1 MLVYPK
7 EGEPHLLLNKRS
19 ESVEDHKGEVSFP
32 GGRMDEGD
40 GSLLDTALREAH
52 EEVGVRPGDVR
63 VLRRLEDVETSTG
76 YRVSPFLGTIHEGY
90 PFVVSTVEVAEL
102 VEVPVAALAR
112 RLDDQGRDPLRGRRA
127 GQQAQLRLR
136 RPPDLGRDRAHR
148 DGPAGAAARPTTTE
162 TCSPCWSPHEETFA
176 QSRHSGVHG

>member
-7 EGEPHLLLNKRS
+7 ERELHLLLNKRS

-52 EEVGVRPGDVR
+52 EEVGVRPEDVR
-63 VLRRLEDVETSTG
+63 VLRRLEDVDTSTG
-76 YRVSPFLGTIHEGY
+76 YLVTPFLGMITEGY

-102 VEVPVAALAR
+102 VEVPVAELMDGSTIRDETRFEDGLPVSRPNYAYGGHLIWGATAR
-112 RLDDQGRDPLRGRRA
+112 ILTGLLELLRADAA
-127 GQQAQLRLR
+127 G
-136 RPPDLGRDRAHR
+136 DLLSVAE
-148 DGPAGAAARPTTTE
+148 PA
-162 TCSPCWSPHEETFA
+162 
-176 QSRHSGVHG
+176 

>member
-40 GSLLDTALREAH
+40 GTLLDTALREAH
-52 EEVGVRPGDVR
+52 EEVGVRPEDVR
-63 VLRRLEDVETSTG
+63 VLRSLENVDTSTG
-76 YRVSPFLGTIHEGY
+76 YLVSPFLGAIPEGY

-102 VEVPVAALAR
+102 VEVPVAALLDGSTIRDETRIEDGVLVSRPNYAYDGHLIWGATAR
-112 RLDDQGRDPLRGRRA
+112 IVTDLLELLRADDAGDLLSRA
-127 GQQAQLRLR
+127 E
-136 RPPDLGRDRAHR
+136 
-148 DGPAGAAARPTTTE
+148 PA
-162 TCSPCWSPHEETFA
+162 
-176 QSRHSGVHG
+176 